1 MSETAITIT
10 DQRQQLTTQ
19 QRASVGRSKAMRVTG
34 KLKVA
39 CDLLAYEGMPFNEA
53 AQQAGLSVAAMRS
66 ALQRPHVIAYLKA
79 QREVLRASM
88 SGRNI
93 LTLAEVRDQTG
104 NQMARVNAVKALE
117 QISDEPMAAPGRAAS
132 AGVVI
137 VIQTAAPAIANPTN
151 AQPKPLIEHEDV
163 RHDE

>member
-1 MSETAITIT
+1 MTDITISNA
-10 DQRQQLTTQ
+10 QQPTTQ
-19 QRASVGRSKAMRVTG
+19 QRAAIDRSRPMRVTG

-39 CDLLAYEGMPFNEA
+39 CNLLAYEGLPFNEA
-53 AQQAGLSVAAMRS
+53 AQQAGLSVHAMRL

-93 LTLAEVRDQTG
+93 LTLAAVRDQTD

-117 QISDEPMAAPGRAAS
+117 QIGDEPSARSGASSMPGL
-132 AGVVI
+132 
-137 VIQTAAPAIANPTN
+137 VIQIVNSPAEPRIS
-151 AQPKPLIEHEDV
+151 DV
-163 RHDE
+163 SQQYVADQSEADQ